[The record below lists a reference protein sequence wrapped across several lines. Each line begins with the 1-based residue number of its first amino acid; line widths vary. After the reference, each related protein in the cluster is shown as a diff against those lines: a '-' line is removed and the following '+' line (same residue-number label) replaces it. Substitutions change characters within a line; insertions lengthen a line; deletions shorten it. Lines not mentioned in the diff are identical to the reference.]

1 MYWLQWDCGLEEGTE
16 VIQWGLGH
24 RHSSDVWDPPSNE
37 AIWLRDWEL
46 WTREWRNHQC
56 LCSCSHARVDWQE
69 TEDAHVFSNACS
81 LYYVRTPRMKQ
92 SETAAVGCFVGLCA
106 LISPFCDFAKALVS
120 NLQALCNNGRR
131 GEERGREGAS
141 RRGEQKSMR
150 HRVETRRGS
159 FVRRFRLPENAKLE
173 KINSGLDHGV
183 LTLTKTNVQE
193 TPRNV
198 RHIDVA

>member
-1 MYWLQWDCGLEEGTE
+1 MKQSGFEIESL
-16 VIQWGLGH
+16 
-24 RHSSDVWDPPSNE
+24 N
-37 AIWLRDWEL
+37 
-46 WTREWRNHQC
+46 TRMTKSPMP
-56 LCSCSHARVDWQE
+56 LLMLALIWQE
-69 TEDAHVFSNACS
+69 TEDAHVFHAD
-81 LYYVRTPRMKQ
+81 LP
-92 SETAAVGCFVGLCA
+92 GLCA

-131 GEERGREGAS
+131 GEERGREGES
-141 RRGEQKSMR
+141 RRGEQKSMW
-150 HRVETRRGS
+150 HRAETRRGS

-173 KINSGLDHGV
+173 KIDSGLDHGV

>member
-1 MYWLQWDCGLEEGTE
+1 M
-16 VIQWGLGH
+16 
-24 RHSSDVWDPPSNE
+24 
-37 AIWLRDWEL
+37 
-46 WTREWRNHQC
+46 
-56 LCSCSHARVDWQE
+56 
-69 TEDAHVFSNACS
+69 
-81 LYYVRTPRMKQ
+81 
-92 SETAAVGCFVGLCA
+92 
-106 LISPFCDFAKALVS
+106 S

>member
-1 MYWLQWDCGLEEGTE
+1 MCGTPLAMKQSGFEIES
-16 VIQWGLGH
+16 L
-24 RHSSDVWDPPSNE
+24 N
-37 AIWLRDWEL
+37 
-46 WTREWRNHQC
+46 TRMTKSPMP
-56 LCSCSHARVDWQE
+56 LLMLALIWQE

-106 LISPFCDFAKALVS
+106 LISPFCDFAKAPVS

-173 KINSGLDHGV
+173 KIDSGLDHGV

>member
-1 MYWLQWDCGLEEGTE
+1 MYVLTSVGLRFG
-16 VIQWGLGH
+16 GGH
-24 RHSSDVWDPPSNE
+24 RGDPVRFGSPPLFWCVGHPPSNE

-46 WTREWRNHQC
+46 EHENDEITNAFA
-56 LCSCSHARVDWQE
+56 HARVDWQE

-173 KINSGLDHGV
+173 KIDSGLDHGV

>member
-1 MYWLQWDCGLEEGTE
+1 
-16 VIQWGLGH
+16 
-24 RHSSDVWDPPSNE
+24 
-37 AIWLRDWEL
+37 
-46 WTREWRNHQC
+46 
-56 LCSCSHARVDWQE
+56 
-69 TEDAHVFSNACS
+69 
-81 LYYVRTPRMKQ
+81 MKQ
-92 SETAAVGCFVGLCA
+92 SGFEIESLNTRMTKSPMPLLMLA
-106 LISPFCDFAKALVS
+106 LIGKKLRTHMSLVTPALS
-120 NLQALCNNGRR
+120 TT

>member
-1 MYWLQWDCGLEEGTE
+1 MSLVTP
-16 VIQWGLGH
+16 V
-24 RHSSDVWDPPSNE
+24 
-37 AIWLRDWEL
+37 
-46 WTREWRNHQC
+46 
-56 LCSCSHARVDWQE
+56 
-69 TEDAHVFSNACS
+69 S

-183 LTLTKTNVQE
+183 LTLTKTN
-193 TPRNV
+193 
-198 RHIDVA
+198 AKKC